1 MKNEYKI
8 NWKLINDPIL
18 QGITENFTDFDEGWD
33 QAYFRILYF
42 EYLLKISLS
51 GWFVKFRHNNIAT
64 ILQGGLFNVCWTNI
78 SPSFDCNV
86 KLVSTNSYK
95 KTWIKWRDDLSSF
108 SNYRCKIDE
117 TKTVKS
123 KNSIGILQY
132 KIDFQNVWNP
142 FFLLKVIILFSS
154 NRKREDWRKKF
165 EHIQSYIYFQNIGVV
180 QRLLI
185 MDHRSQFYFP
195 LYDLANPSNF
205 L

>member
-1 MKNEYKI
+1 M
-8 NWKLINDPIL
+8 KLINDIL
-18 QGITENFTDFDEGWD
+18 PGITENFTDFDEGWD

-132 KIDFQNVWNP
+132 KIDSQNIWNP

-165 EHIQSYIYFQNIGVV
+165 EHIQSYIYFQNTDVV